1 MQRYR
6 DLYQTQLSA
15 PTYLSIG
22 NFDGVHAGHQALL
35 QQMLAAAHQAGAQA
49 GILTFDPHP
58 REVLRPDQPLP
69 SLSTLDERLA
79 RLEALGLDFV
89 VVQPFSRAT
98 AQVTATEF
106 ATLLV
111 NHLRVRALWVGPD
124 FALGHK
130 RQGTVPFL
138 RELGQSLG
146 FTVQVAAAFWQD
158 GHEVRSG
165 AIRSL
170 IESGDV
176 RTAARLLGHPY
187 TLTGA
192 VVKGDQRGA
201 TIGFPTANLA
211 VAANRLLPANGVYA
225 TWAVL
230 PWERRAAVTNIGV
243 RPTFSGQGRSVEA
256 HLLDFSGDL
265 YGQSL
270 TLEFV
275 ERLRPEQ
282 RFDGVEALVAQIRLD
297 AAHARTILTVG
308 AAGTERSP
316 IYEELEHTAD
326 WAVRIFG
333 RDLPTLFA
341 HAGETLFRLIH
352 APFTAPVE
360 VTRQVQVEG
369 ADLELL
375 LVRWL
380 QELLYWMETE
390 GELYTQF
397 TIETLTPPTADFGE
411 PGRAAKP
418 ARLIATVGGARGR
431 SDRSP
436 IKAVTYHNL
445 SVSQTD
451 EGWEATVLFDT

>member
-6 DLYQTQLSA
+6 DLYQTQLTA

-35 QQMLAAAHQAGAQA
+35 QQMLAAAHRAGAQA

-58 REVLRPDQPLP
+58 REVLRPDQPSP

-79 RLEALGLDFV
+79 LLEALGLDFV

-111 NHLRVRALWVGPD
+111 NRLHVRELWVGPD

-130 RQGTVPFL
+130 RQGTVSFL
-138 RELGQSLG
+138 QEIGARLG
-146 FTVQVAAAFWQD
+146 FTVQVAATFWQD

-187 TLTGA
+187 TLTGV

-225 TWAVL
+225 TWVVL

-243 RPTFSGQGRSVEA
+243 RPTFSGQGRSIEA
-256 HLLDFSGDL
+256 HILDFSGDL
-265 YGQSL
+265 YGQSFA
-270 TLEFV
+270 LEFV
-275 ERLRPEQ
+275 QRLRPEQ
-282 RFDGVEALVAQIRLD
+282 RFDGIEALIAQIRVD
-297 AAHARTILTVG
+297 AAQARALLTF
-308 AAGTERSP
+308 AAEDAGHSL

-341 HAGETLFRLIH
+341 HAGETLFRLIQTPFA
-352 APFTAPVE
+352 APPQ

-369 ADLELL
+369 ADLEML

-380 QELLYWMETE
+380 QELLYLMETE

-397 TIETLTPPTADFGE
+397 SIEALTPPAGAE
-411 PGRAAKP
+411 P
-418 ARLIATVGGARGR
+418 ARLTATVAGIRGR

-436 IKAVTYHNL
+436 IKAVTYHDL

-451 EGWEATVLFDT
+451 DGWQATVLFDT